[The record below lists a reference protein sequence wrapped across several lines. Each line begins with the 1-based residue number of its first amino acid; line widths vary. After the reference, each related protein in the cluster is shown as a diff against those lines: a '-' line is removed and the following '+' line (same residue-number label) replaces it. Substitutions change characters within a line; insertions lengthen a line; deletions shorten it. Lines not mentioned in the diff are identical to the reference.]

1 MAVERLEVPLGT
13 IWLFGPLCRKC
24 RKNPIFII
32 PLSSH
37 FFHSPEQALGGRAE
51 GVSDTRRH
59 KRDRCPRLSAELA
72 PSSLPGALPP
82 TRRPQRRRFYHR
94 PPSVAPRTFPPA
106 PRSDRSESSAPP
118 PRCARWVTS
127 WHRGCNSH
135 PSPPLRRT
143 RINQRGH
150 HLDFGTLSPKPTGPR
165 TTCLFWA
172 RWKNSAGSMVL
183 ARQKG
188 VLGVV

>member
-1 MAVERLEVPLGT
+1 MVSDGSGTGLGASWLFWDSAKSVDKPFFSSHFSQLVLRDRAGGARLAVERLEVPLVT

-37 FFHSPEQALGGRAE
+37 FFHSPEHALGGRAE

-59 KRDRCPRLSAELA
+59 KRERCPRLLAESA

-94 PPSVAPRTFPPA
+94 PPSVAPA
-106 PRSDRSESSAPP
+106 PSR
-118 PRCARWVTS
+118 
-127 WHRGCNSH
+127 
-135 PSPPLRRT
+135 
-143 RINQRGH
+143 QRA
-150 HLDFGTLSPKPTGPR
+150 KE
-165 TTCLFWA
+165 
-172 RWKNSAGSMVL
+172 
-183 ARQKG
+183 
-188 VLGVV
+188 